1 MQPLGEKL
9 LDTREKARG
18 DDQATSEHT
27 DSTPIESISGTSIA
41 LISSHSTL
49 FAALVPISRVQNL
62 EA

>member
-1 MQPLGEKL
+1 MKPLGKNLGAMVDQAE
-9 LDTREKARG
+9 G
-18 DDQATSEHT
+18 YDQATSEPT